1 MSSRQKEL
9 SERKQND
16 PIAPQNEELTSSKE
30 RCPSF
35 VGNRLLKATTI
46 DEQGNEQ
53 LMKRQES
60 ESIVPYYV
68 PYSVSYCCTSRDRY
82 RFTSTGKDDLLV
94 SVV

>member
-1 MSSRQKEL
+1 MRESRMTRL
-9 SERKQND
+9 
-16 PIAPQNEELTSSKE
+16 PPQNEELTSSKE

-53 LMKRQES
+53 LMRQES
-60 ESIVPYYV
+60 ESIVPYYI

-82 RFTSTGKDDLLV
+82 RFISTGKDDLLV
-94 SVV
+94 PVV

>member
-30 RCPSF
+30 RCHSF

-53 LMKRQES
+53 LMRQES

-82 RFTSTGKDDLLV
+82 RFTSTGEDDLLV